1 MVEAICAILQNQ
13 PLISD
18 YIQKKS
24 ITIFTAIL
32 ALMKQ
37 LGGIIAAFLAVRLV
51 LDYGE
56 MTGYFFTAGLNLVGV
71 VYAFYAVVDRQTVEK
86 NEDLEEEEAI
96 NKLSFKERV
105 SKFTDLGISE
115 IKKKP
120 IIVLISL
127 NFFFV
132 RFKSF
137 FFNVVTFLWI

>member
-1 MVEAICAILQNQ
+1 
-13 PLISD
+13 
-18 YIQKKS
+18 
-24 ITIFTAIL
+24 
-32 ALMKQ
+32 MKQ

-71 VYAFYAVVDRQTVEK
+71 VYAFYAVVDRQNVEK